1 MPNHIQQW
9 LLACVGFALAGL
21 VSAQEAV
28 PGANL
33 ESLLT
38 YARER
43 NVEYAAMRYDAQAAM
58 ERIGPAGALPDPM
71 LRIEWMDITRMGDR
85 NPTLD
90 PSRVGGTR
98 YRLMQE
104 LPWFGKRALR
114 ADVATFE
121 AEAVRN
127 AAQGSWTELRAAT
140 RKSYVQH
147 YYIAHNE
154 RVTRDI
160 LALLQRLEQLAQVRY
175 GNGLS
180 PQQDAVRAQL
190 EQTALRSDL
199 LMLENER
206 RSVEAR
212 LNALLNRPADAPLAE
227 PETLPSLPQQETIAF
242 EALLDRARQSNP
254 QLAVEVSRIH
264 AAEKSRELTYRNR
277 YPDVAFGVAPI
288 QSGDSINEWEVMVE
302 FSIPLQQGT
311 RRSQEREAG
320 AMLAAARAR
329 HDAVMYR
336 LTGEIAEQLAA
347 YETAARTESL
357 IASSLLP
364 QSRLTMQ
371 SALAGYETGK
381 VDFATLLEAQRAID
395 RARIDLLKAQAE
407 RQLRIA
413 ELERLLGVEL

>member
-1 MPNHIQQW
+1 M
-9 LLACVGFALAGL
+9 
-21 VSAQEAV
+21 
-28 PGANL
+28 

-127 AAQGSWTELRAAT
+127 AAQGSWTELRAAI

-336 LTGEIAEQLAA
+336 LTGEIAEQLSA

-381 VDFATLLEAQRAID
+381 LDFATLLEAQRAID